1 MFLYVIVY
9 GCECFIFVSY
19 FMDVSALFLH
29 MDIQLSKDRFLEI
42 ILFSLNV
49 LGMLVKDQLM
59 VTVSVC
65 SSVLKL
71 CPIDLSLYVTLF
83 YTL

>member
-1 MFLYVIVY
+1 
-9 GCECFIFVSY
+9 
-19 FMDVSALFLH
+19 MDLSALFLH
-29 MDIQLSKDRFLEI
+29 MDIQLSKDRFSEI

-59 VTVSVC
+59 VTMSVC